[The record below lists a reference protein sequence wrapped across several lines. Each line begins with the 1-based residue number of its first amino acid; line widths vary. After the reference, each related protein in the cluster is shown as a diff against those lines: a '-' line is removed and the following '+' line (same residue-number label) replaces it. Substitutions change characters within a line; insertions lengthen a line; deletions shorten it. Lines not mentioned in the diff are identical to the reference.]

1 MMDKFL
7 FAPELVETIL
17 NDYRNKDGNLVIND
31 EIYSKIIKQSFYY

>member
-1 MMDKFL
+1 MMKNVK

-31 EIYSKIIKQSFYY
+31 EIYSKIVK